1 MAEFTIFEKIAQKM
15 KAEAKFLY
23 SSDNITMTQIMEEY
37 GVTELPILLALKTSD
52 KMQAYKGS
60 MTDPDGVEKWV
71 DENSFPVIGNFSI
84 LTYKKYTERK
94 KPAAFLFYDE
104 SHQRH
109 GIDRL
114 PIAKSQIL
122 PFAIEHQHR
131 FSFATID
138 KYALKIFQLA
148 FPALFLHQA
157 ADIL

>member
-1 MAEFTIFEKIAQKM
+1 M
-15 KAEAKFLY
+15 KADAQFLY
-23 SSDNITMTQIMEEY
+23 SSDNTTMEQIMEEY
-37 GVTELPILLALKTSD
+37 GVTKLPTLLALETSD
-52 KMQAYKGS
+52 KMQVYKGS
-60 MTDPDGVEKWV
+60 MKDPQAVEKWV
-71 DENSFPVIGNFSI
+71 DENSFPIIGNFSI

-122 PFAIEHQHR
+122 PFAVEHQHR

-138 KYALKIFQLA
+138 KYGLESFQQA
-148 FPALFLHQA
+148 FFPSLFNTL
-157 ADIL
+157 